1 MCPRPLINHPTVF
14 LDKDGTI
21 IEDVPY
27 NVDPS
32 LMRFTSGAAEGL
44 RMLHRSGYLLIV
56 ITNQSGV
63 ARGLFVEES
72 LREVER
78 QLKDMLAEINVPL
91 TGFYYCPHH
100 PEGTVPAYAIQC
112 SCRKPAH
119 DLVIRAAYDHRVDL
133 ARSWFV
139 GDNLND
145 VEVGRRA
152 GCCTVLIKG
161 GHEIK
166 SHVSTLRT
174 PHYIAS
180 DLAEA
185 ARVITTNSPAVI

>member
-1 MCPRPLINHPTVF
+1 LINRPAVF

-32 LMRFTSGAAEGL
+32 LMRFTSGAAQGL

-63 ARGLFVEES
+63 ARGLFAEES
-72 LREVER
+72 LREVEQR
-78 QLKDMLAEINVPL
+78 LKYMLAEINVPL

-100 PEGTVPAYAIQC
+100 PDGIIPAYSIQC
-112 SCRKPAH
+112 ACRKPAH
-119 DLVIRAAYDHRVDL
+119 DLVIRAAHDHRVDL

-145 VEVGRRA
+145 VEAGRRA
-152 GCCTVLIKG
+152 GCRTVLIKV

-166 SHVSTLRT
+166 SDVSPLRT
-174 PHYIAS
+174 PHYIAF

-185 ARVITTNSPAVI
+185 ARVITTNSPAVIPLGT

>member
-1 MCPRPLINHPTVF
+1 MISRPAVF
-14 LDKDGTI
+14 LDKDGTV

-44 RMLHRSGYLLIV
+44 SVLHRSGYLLIV

-63 ARGLFVEES
+63 ARGLFGEES
-72 LREVER
+72 LREVEQ

-100 PEGTVPAYAIQC
+100 PDGIVPAYAIQC
-112 SCRKPAH
+112 ACRKPAH
-119 DLVIRAAYDHRVDL
+119 ELVMRAAHDHRVDL
-133 ARSWFV
+133 ACSWFV

-145 VEVGRRA
+145 VEAGRRA
-152 GCCTVLIKG
+152 GCRTVLIKG

-166 SHVSTLRT
+166 SVISHLRT

-185 ARVITTNSPAVI
+185 ARAITNTSPPVISLIT